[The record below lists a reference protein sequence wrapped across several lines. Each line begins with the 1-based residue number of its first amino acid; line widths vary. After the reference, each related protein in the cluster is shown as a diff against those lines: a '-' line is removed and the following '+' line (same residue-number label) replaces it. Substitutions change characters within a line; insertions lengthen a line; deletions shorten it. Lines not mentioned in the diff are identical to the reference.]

1 MCIFIE
7 DESESDSDSEDRDS
21 DKNSEFSQELAE
33 LTSEINVKQKLI
45 DELETAQKRIN
56 SMRQHYEDKL
66 QQLQTTIKQTQRE
79 RDAVLASYGLPHS
92 VYFYW
97 R

>member
-1 MCIFIE
+1 ME
-7 DESESDSDSEDRDS
+7 DGDS

-45 DELETAQKRIN
+45 DELETAQKRLN

-66 QQLQTTIKQTQRE
+66 LQLQTTIKQTQKE
-79 RDAVLASYGLPHS
+79 RDAVLASYGM
-92 VYFYW
+92 
-97 R
+97 

>member
-1 MCIFIE
+1 MIID
-7 DESESDSDSEDRDS
+7 DESYSETDSEGRDS

-45 DELETAQKRIN
+45 DELETAQKRLN

-66 QQLQTTIKQTQRE
+66 QQLQTTIKQTQKE
-79 RDAVLASYGLPHS
+79 RDAVLASYS
-92 VYFYW
+92 
-97 R
+97 

>member
-1 MCIFIE
+1 MRNAICLVLE
-7 DESESDSDSEDRDS
+7 EESESDSDMEDDDS
-21 DKNSEFSQELAE
+21 DKNSEYSQELAE

-66 QQLQTTIKQTQRE
+66 QQLQTTIKQTQQE
-79 RDAVLASYGLPHS
+79 RDAMLSSYGK
-92 VYFYW
+92 
-97 R
+97 

>member
-1 MCIFIE
+1 MHARCFTDE
-7 DESESDSDSEDRDS
+7 DSDDSDSDLDEDADS
-21 DKNSEFSQELAE
+21 DKNSEYSQELAE

-66 QQLQTTIKQTQRE
+66 LQLQTTIKQTQQE
-79 RDAVLASYGLPHS
+79 RDAVLSSYG
-92 VYFYW
+92 
-97 R
+97 